1 MNTPLPEKRVIYFPQ
16 GTQAQALL
24 PAPGTAP
31 DTLLSALA
39 LPAPTA
45 VILLAGGAE
54 EMEQGS
60 YESLQYLF
68 THLALLAARLDALI
82 IDGGTQAGVMTLM
95 GEDASEQVRNIR
107 LLGVSPEGKVTY
119 PGKPTNDAQS
129 DTAPLDP
136 NHSHFVLVKTDE
148 WGGETA
154 TMYALAA
161 VLSQRC
167 PSVAILVN
175 GGSITKNEVLYN
187 VRQHRPIVV
196 VEGSGRLADEI
207 AYAWRKRAG
216 THRTAWTGAVGTG
229 REASPLPTAPAQ
241 GPYVSP
247 PDAQLAEIIAYGDL
261 HLFPLTGSLEQLE
274 QLLDRLLRR

>member
-1 MNTPLPEKRVIYFPQ
+1 M
-16 GTQAQALL
+16 

-31 DTLLSALA
+31 EILLSALA
-39 LPAPTA
+39 LPAPPA
-45 VILLAGGAE
+45 VILLAGGAD
-54 EMEQGS
+54 EMEQRS
-60 YESLQYLF
+60 YESLQYVF
-68 THLALLAARLDALI
+68 THLALLATRLDALI
-82 IDGGTQAGVMTLM
+82 IDGGTQAGVMTLI
-95 GEDASEQVRNIR
+95 GEDVSEQVRKPR

-119 PGKPTNDAQS
+119 PGKPSNDAQD

-136 NHSHFVLVKTDE
+136 NHAYFVLVKTDE

-154 TMYALAA
+154 MMYALAA

-207 AYAWRKRAG
+207 ACAWRKRSG
-216 THRTAWTGAVGTG
+216 TSH
-229 REASPLPTAPAQ
+229 SP
-241 GPYVSP
+241 Y
-247 PDAQLAEIIAYGDL
+247 DAQLAEIIAHGDL

-274 QLLDRLLRR
+274 QLLDRLLQR